1 MYIALRSKIP
11 DITNLATNTTPNTKI
26 NGVKGEIP
34 SITNLDIN
42 SSLNAKINGVK
53 NKIPN
58 ISNLATTTA
67 LIAAEK
73 KIPKFS
79 SLVKKN
85 TDFNTKISEIEK
97 KIATDHDHDQFITT
111 QEFNDLISENVNS
124 SNQKCYC

>member
-42 SSLNAKINGVK
+42 SSPNAKINGVK

-58 ISNLATTTA
+58 ISNLDTTTA

-79 SLVKKN
+79 SLVKK
-85 TDFNTKISEIEK
+85 TLIL
-97 KIATDHDHDQFITT
+97 T
-111 QEFNDLISENVNS
+111 QKLVKLKRKLLLIMIMINLLLLKSLMI
-124 SNQKCYC
+124 